1 MANHTHVMR
10 IKTLAGKDIVLIA
23 AKHNLREL
31 ATELG
36 ADSHIDVTRIKN
48 NIVLSGRNT
57 AAGVAGYEA
66 ELLASTEF
74 IRPMRKNTVRA
85 IEIIFS
91 LPADSIINHRD
102 YFTASTAWASAYYEL
117 TVLSSV
123 IHEDEAEPH
132 CHVLLLPAKDGK
144 MQGSKLVGGR
154 QDLAKAHD
162 DFFKRVAE
170 PFGLV
175 RPKREKRLGS
185 IERKKLA
192 ECIIKA
198 LQSGHS
204 ALNQPVVKDA
214 LFDLIQTSPQVLAIC
229 LGIESPVTKD
239 KPSPIGKENAKPYIG
254 KLAKNDH
261 SLCSVRESN
270 FVHPKTELSTVNYH
284 RQSEDNH
291 PAESWDWETGS
302 HMQSAIVR
310 NHQTMLNESE
320 CVTWH

>member
-10 IKTLAGKDIVLIA
+10 IKTLAGKGIVLAA
-23 AKHNLREL
+23 AKHNLREIV
-31 ATELG
+31 AELG

-91 LPADSIINHRD
+91 LPTDSIINHCD
-102 YFTASTAWASAYYEL
+102 YFTASTAWASAYYDL

-132 CHVLLLPAKDGK
+132 CHALLLPAKDGK

-185 IERKKLA
+185 IERKQLA
-192 ECIIKA
+192 KRIIKA
-198 LQSGHS
+198 LQSDHS
-204 ALNQPVVKDA
+204 ALNQPTVKDA
-214 LFDLIQTSPQVLAIC
+214 LFDLVQINPQVLASC
-229 LGIESPVTKD
+229 LSVISPETKG
-239 KPSPIGKENAKPYIG
+239 KLNPIGQEATKPYIG
-254 KLAKNDH
+254 KLAKNDN
-261 SLCSVRESN
+261 SLCSVRKSN
-270 FVHPKTELSTVNYH
+270 HDHPKTELSADNYH
-284 RQSEDNH
+284 REPEANQ
-291 PAESWDWETGS
+291 PAESWDWETGT
-302 HMQSAIVR
+302 HLQSAIVR
-310 NHQTMLNESE
+310 NRQTMLNESE